1 LSRVRLT
8 ESNEDRLKNRVQR
21 IALVLWPSFI
31 VGGIGTTCFFALFDP
46 AMLPLSDAM
55 LPFSESRLAQHRM
68 LIYTVGFFIFWLFAA
83 ASSWLTSF
91 LQRSPDEV
99 NLDSITSN
107 GDRNADDVEK

>member
-1 LSRVRLT
+1 M
-8 ESNEDRLKNRVQR
+8 KNRVQR

-107 GDRNADDVEK
+107 DDRNADDEEK

>member
-1 LSRVRLT
+1 
-8 ESNEDRLKNRVQR
+8 LKNRVQR

-55 LPFSESRLAQHRM
+55 LPFTESRLAQHRL

-107 GDRNADDVEK
+107 GDRNADDEEK